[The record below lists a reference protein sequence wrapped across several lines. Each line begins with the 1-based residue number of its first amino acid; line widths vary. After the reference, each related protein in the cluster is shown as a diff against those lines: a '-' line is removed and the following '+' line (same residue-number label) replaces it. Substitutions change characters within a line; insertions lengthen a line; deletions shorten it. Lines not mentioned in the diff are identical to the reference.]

1 MAFLK
6 KLSDSVSQAK
16 HSPLKLSPVKLA
28 VILALVLAIWLLAG
42 DKDRAREESPA
53 PQQRPVNGLHQVE
66 ARWSQAEPQANQLVV
81 QGQLLPIQS
90 VGVQA
95 QVTGRV
101 ERLLKQQGDLVKA
114 GEPLL
119 QLTDEGRSQQ
129 LAQARAS
136 VRLQRNEL
144 ESARALKASQFVPE
158 TELIRLESELARAE
172 AELASAELAVS
183 HNQPTA
189 PFDAQVDRRHVD
201 VGEWVQSGTV
211 LMDLVDV
218 TQLKVTAQ
226 LPQQEVGRVAVGQE
240 VVLDL
245 LDGRQLQGRVRFIS
259 HSADPAT
266 RSFYVELV
274 AENPDML
281 RVAGASATLHI
292 QLPQIMAH
300 RLSPALLSLNSSGD
314 LGVFILDEKN
324 TAIFHPVKVA
334 AIDNDGAVLTGLPE
348 RVRVIT
354 LGGGFVRHGQQVRVA
369 GASE

>member
-6 KLSDSVSQAK
+6 KLT
-16 HSPLKLSPVKLA
+16 PVKLA
-28 VILALVLAIWLLAG
+28 IILSLVLAIWLLAG
-42 DKDRAREESPA
+42 EKDRTREEAPA
-53 PQQRPVNGLHQVE
+53 PQQRPTTGLHQVE
-66 ARWSQAEPQANQLVV
+66 ARWSNAEPQESTVVV
-81 QGQLLPIQS
+81 QGQLLPSQK
-90 VGVQA
+90 VGIQA

-119 QLTDEGRSQQ
+119 QLTDEGRSQL
-129 LAQARAS
+129 LAQAQAS

-144 ESARALKASQFVPE
+144 DSARKLQASQFVPD
-158 TELIRLESELARAE
+158 TEIVRLESELARAE
-172 AELASAELAVS
+172 AELASAKLGVT
-183 HNQPTA
+183 HNQPQA
-189 PFDAQVDRRHVD
+189 PFDAVVDRRYVE
-201 VGEWVQSGTV
+201 VGELVQSGTV

-218 TQLKVTAQ
+218 RQLKVTAQ
-226 LPQQEVGRVAVGQE
+226 LPQQEVGRVTVGNP
-240 VVLDL
+240 VVLNL
-245 LDGRQLQGRVRFIS
+245 LDGRQLPGEVRFIS
-259 HSADPAT
+259 LSADPAT
-266 RSFYVELV
+266 RSFYIELV
-274 AENPDML
+274 ASNPEQW

-300 RLSPALLSLNSSGD
+300 RLSPALLSLDKAGQ
-314 LGVFILDEKN
+314 LGVFILDEQN

-354 LGGGFVRHGQQVRVA
+354 LGAGFVRHGQQVRVA